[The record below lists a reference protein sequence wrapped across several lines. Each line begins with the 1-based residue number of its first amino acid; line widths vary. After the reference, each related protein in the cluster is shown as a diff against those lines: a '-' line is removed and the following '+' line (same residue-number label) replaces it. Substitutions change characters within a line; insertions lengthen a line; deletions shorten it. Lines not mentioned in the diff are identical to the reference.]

1 MPKVILCYGDSNTW
15 GFDPATRLRFP
26 EEVRW
31 PNVLQR
37 DLGDGYRVIAEGLNA
52 RTTVWDDPLEESRNG
67 KTYLLP
73 CLLSHRPIDLVVLML
88 GTNDLKMRFSVS
100 AVEIGR
106 GIGVLLDI
114 IARSGAGP
122 YDPGILDRPVVRD
135 APAPLGGAA
144 KVLVLSPPPL
154 SEIADMG
161 ERFEGGLEKS
171 RKLRDTYRRQ
181 AELHGCSFFDAGE
194 VATSSDLDG
203 LHLEVSSN
211 AALGRAVA
219 ERARRILG

>member
-26 EEVRW
+26 EELRW
-31 PNVLQR
+31 PSVLKR
-37 DLGDGYRVIAEGLNA
+37 EIGAGHRVIAEGLNA

-100 AVEIGR
+100 AAEIGR
-106 GIGVLLDI
+106 GIGVLLDVI
-114 IARSGAGP
+114 KRSGAGP
-122 YDPGILDRPVVRD
+122 YDPGILDQPVVRD
-135 APAPLGGAA
+135 APAPLGGAP

-154 SEIADMG
+154 SAITDMG
-161 ERFEGGLEKS
+161 EMFEGGLEKS
-171 RKLRDTYRRQ
+171 RKLSEAYRRQ
-181 AELHGCSFFDAGE
+181 AELHGCAFFDAGE

-203 LHLEVSSN
+203 LHLDVSSN

-219 ERARRILG
+219 EQARKILE